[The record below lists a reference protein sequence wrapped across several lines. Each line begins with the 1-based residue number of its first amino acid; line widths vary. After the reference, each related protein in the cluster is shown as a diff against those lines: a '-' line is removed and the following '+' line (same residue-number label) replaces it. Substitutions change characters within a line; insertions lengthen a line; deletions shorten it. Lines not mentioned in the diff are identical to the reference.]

1 MPFLP
6 PNQQRQSTE
15 GNCQTIHIHENESD
29 GKKCDV
35 SWKVVQIDVI
45 LRLQRRMI
53 DHKALWTGVCV
64 NRMRPAYTLDAGE
77 QTPNTLSVV

>member
-1 MPFLP
+1 
-6 PNQQRQSTE
+6 
-15 GNCQTIHIHENESD
+15 
-29 GKKCDV
+29 V

-53 DHKALWTGVCV
+53 DHKALWTGVWV